1 MQVLKFGGTSV
12 ANAEN
17 LRQVS
22 GIIQKA
28 IGKEKA
34 IVVVS
39 ALGGTTDVLLQA
51 ARLAAEANEDYKE
64 LLAASEQRHLDVV
77 KELIPVTRQSSAL
90 SLVKKQFNEIDDICN
105 GIFLL
110 GELTERTTDKI
121 LSYGELISSQIVS
134 AALQAAGV
142 ENCCKDS
149 RGLITTDSAFTHASV
164 DFRVTNQQLQEFFS
178 GSTADVFVLP
188 GFVASD
194 TNGITTTLGR
204 GGSDYTAAILAA
216 AVEATALE
224 IWTDV
229 SGMMTADPRL
239 VTNAKAIADISY

>member
-17 LRQVS
+17 LRQVIS
-22 GIIQKA
+22 IVKTGRK
-28 IGKEKA
+28 KDKL

-51 ARLAAEANEDYKE
+51 ARQAAEANEAYKE

-77 KELIPVTRQSSAL
+77 KQLIPVTRQSSAL

-134 AALQAAGV
+134 AALQAAGLA
-142 ENCCKDS
+142 ETYPAPK
-149 RGLITTDSAFTHASV
+149 RGNINRAL
-164 DFRVTNQQLQEFFS
+164 LGCS
-178 GSTADVFVLP
+178 GSAQVPLSLD
-188 GFVASD
+188 
-194 TNGITTTLGR
+194 
-204 GGSDYTAAILAA
+204 
-216 AVEATALE
+216 
-224 IWTDV
+224 
-229 SGMMTADPRL
+229 SG
-239 VTNAKAIADISY
+239 